1 MTELNPRDIG
11 AILFDKDGT
20 LFDFGAT
27 WNAWATSFLSDLAE
41 GDRDRAVA
49 LGALIGFDLD
59 AGVYAPDSFVIAG
72 TPDDLVEALVPEFPN
87 LSRETLFRLINDEA
101 AATPMVEAVSLAPL
115 LKRLAAAGLR
125 LGVATND
132 AEAPA
137 YAHLEAAGVRQ
148 SFDFIAGSD
157 SGYGAKPEP
166 GQLLAFC
173 SAVGV
178 APNRA
183 LMVGDSAHDLTAGRA
198 AGMGTIAVLTGLA
211 KASDLEPFAD
221 LVLPDIGYLPNW
233 LGLE

>member
-1 MTELNPRDIG
+1 MTDLNPRDIS

-125 LGVATND
+125 LGVAPTMPKRLPMRILRLPVCGKASISSQD
-132 AEAPA
+132 RT
-137 YAHLEAAGVRQ
+137 AAMAQ
-148 SFDFIAGSD
+148 S
-157 SGYGAKPEP
+157 
-166 GQLLAFC
+166 L
-173 SAVGV
+173 
-178 APNRA
+178 NRA
-183 LMVGDSAHDLTAGRA
+183 SCWL
-198 AGMGTIAVLTGLA
+198 
-211 KASDLEPFAD
+211 F
-221 LVLPDIGYLPNW
+221 VLPLV
-233 LGLE
+233 